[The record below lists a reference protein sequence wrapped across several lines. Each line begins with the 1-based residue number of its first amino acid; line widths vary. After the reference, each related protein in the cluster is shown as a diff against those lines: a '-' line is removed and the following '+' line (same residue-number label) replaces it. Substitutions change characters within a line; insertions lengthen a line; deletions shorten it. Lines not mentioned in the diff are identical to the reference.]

1 MTSNAAAGT
10 VDLSEIADLARGT
23 LWGCWRFRWR
33 AVGLAWVVAVVG
45 WIIVALIPDVHQAS
59 ARVYVDMQNSL
70 RPLLEGLA
78 VNSDVMSE
86 VNMMERAIM
95 SRPNLEHLA
104 RETDMD
110 IDAKDRVELDRL
122 IEQLQASIKTQRDGN
137 NIIRI
142 SYENNDRERALAVV
156 TSLLNMF
163 VEGSLGKARK
173 DSSSAEEF
181 LLQQISDY
189 ERRLSEAEARLATFK
204 KKNLGLVP
212 GEQGGDYFSRLQAES
227 EAAEKTRTALQVAE
241 TRRAELV
248 SQLQGQTP
256 YTPVADSSS
265 AGSRSE
271 GGALDTTS
279 QLQESETKLQELL
292 LRYTDK
298 HPEVIAVRGQIEEL
312 RARRQRELEALRA
325 GRLDQSGGHAAYL
338 NPVYQRIQTSLNET
352 NVEIAALRGELG
364 QHQRRMAELRKLA
377 DTAPEVEAEYARLNR
392 DYGVTRAQYQSMV
405 ERLEQARITDKADE
419 TGAVKFNVIDPP
431 VAKLEP
437 VAPKRGV
444 WVLVGMLLGLI
455 AGGGAA
461 YLMHLIKPVFQSA
474 RALAFAT
481 GLPVLGTIAIARPEF
496 WKEQW
501 ITDARKVAYAFGGLV
516 VLACIVMLTEG
527 PVVSAVRHLIGGA

>member
-1 MTSNAAAGT
+1 MSAMDSQ
-10 VDLSEIADLARGT
+10 VEMIRDEIRSS
-23 LWGCWRFRWR
+23 WRFRWI
-33 AVGLAWVVAVVG
+33 AVVVAWAVAVVI
-45 WIIVALIPDVHQAS
+45 WAVSCTLPDVYEGRT
-59 ARVYVDMQNSL
+59 RVYVETSTAL
-70 RPLLEGLA
+70 RPLLQGLA
-78 VNSDVMSE
+78 VQSNVQSQLDLV
-86 VNMMERAIM
+86 RQGLL
-95 SRPNLEHLA
+95 SRPSLERVATQGGLLA
-104 RETDMD
+104 RATTPQARESALDELRKN
-110 IDAKDRVELDRL
+110 IDLSVELAKDSDNYLYTIAYRNGSRDRSVAVTRNLLDTF
-122 IEQLQASIKTQRDGN
+122 IENVLGQKRMGQESAQAFLQT
-137 NIIRI
+137 
-142 SYENNDRERALAVV
+142 
-156 TSLLNMF
+156 
-163 VEGSLGKARK
+163 
-173 DSSSAEEF
+173 
-181 LLQQISDY
+181 QISDY
-189 ERRLSEAEARLATFK
+189 ERRLSEAEARLAAFK

-256 YTPVADSSS
+256 YTPVADSS
-265 AGSRSE
+265 ATSRSE
-271 GGALDTTS
+271 GGALDTTA
-279 QLQESETKLQELL
+279 QLQEAETKLQELL
-292 LRYTDK
+292 LRYTDR
-298 HPEVIAVRGQIEEL
+298 HPEVIALRGQIEEL

-455 AGGGAA
+455 AGCGAA
-461 YLMHLIKPVFQSA
+461 YVMHLVKPVFQSA
-474 RALAFAT
+474 RGLAFAT

-496 WKEQW
+496 WMEQW